1 MMTVDVHSDD
11 DDDLLSFSL
20 NPSSKFHTLSIPQ
33 AAADAAICATD
44 ESGIVVFPCGAGK
57 TALFIRAATR
67 KTHKCRNVLVLSYES
82 QGVLQTTDVVL
93 EETDV
98 GRDHLCC
105 YTAEKRTDP
114 NDFACFMVAT
124 YSMFAGTDS
133 SQAKETR
140 RVSEFVFTKTE
151 WDLVVLDECQH
162 APADTFREV
171 VEKLKPRTKRILG
184 FTGTLCRSQLGGG
197 AEERIRRKETTRER
211 ATEEYFAFIGP
222 VLFRRS
228 CADLEAT
235 GDIAKLHLKRIET
248 PALSHEA
255 YFCRAHTLTEGVTRL
270 YLAAMHPC
278 KLDALWRILHMHQ
291 RRGDQGMIFVDHLVH
306 AAVLKSLL
314 GSRCEVLAGSDMED
328 MARST
333 SAVSNR
339 ELVKRF
345 NAGDLDV
352 LVATPVGESS
362 LDTYSNKFRFIV
374 VFDAHGG
381 AAAASQRLGRAA
393 RTARVARGEHESDKA
408 LTERQRKRQKVGY
421 YYELATPL
429 TEEWQAADKRRE
441 QFQAEGYEIPT
452 IKYDV
457 FMSIMETA
465 AFPPFP
471 YASEEAQIRLLH
483 RVITHQDRQAAETA
497 GRRAARSVRDTHRD
511 AIRQCKRKE
520 AGSPSPLFKQ
530 RHAQEARRLKKEKQ
544 VVQAQASAERG
555 RAILAHQAPE
565 EARKLFDLLLISP
578 KRLGELGLVY

>member
-1 MMTVDVHSDD
+1 MAFGVHSDD
-11 DDDLLSFSL
+11 DDDDPLSFSL
-20 NPSSKFHTLSIPQ
+20 NPTSKFHTLSIPQ
-33 AAADAAICATD
+33 IAADEAICTTKK
-44 ESGIVVFPCGAGK
+44 SGIVVFPCGAGK
-57 TALFIRAATR
+57 TALFIREATR
-67 KTHKCRNVLVLSYES
+67 KAHKCRNVLVLSYES

-124 YSMFAGTDS
+124 YSMFAGADS
-133 SQAKETR
+133 SQSTDTR

-171 VEKLKPRTKRILG
+171 VEKLKPKAKRILG
-184 FTGTLCRSQLGGG
+184 FTGTLCRSQLGAG
-197 AEERIRRKETTRER
+197 AEERIKDGEITRER

-270 YLAAMHPC
+270 YLAGMHPC

-291 RRGDQGMIFVDHLVH
+291 QRGDQGMIFVDHLVH
-306 AAVLKSLL
+306 AAVLKTFL
-314 GSRCEVLAGSDMED
+314 GDRCEVLAGSDMED

-345 NAGDLDV
+345 NAGTLDV

-362 LDTYSNKFRFIV
+362 LDTYSNKFKFIV

-393 RTARVARGEHESDKA
+393 RTARVVRGEHESDKA
-408 LTERQRKRQKVGY
+408 LTERQRKHQKVGY
-421 YYELATPL
+421 YYELVTPL

-465 AFPPFP
+465 TFPPFP
-471 YASEEAQIRLLH
+471 CASEDAQIRLLH
-483 RVITHQDRQAAETA
+483 RIVTHQDRQAAETA
-497 GRRAARSVRDTHRD
+497 GRKAARSVRDSHRD

-520 AGSPSPLFKQ
+520 AGSPNPLFKQ
-530 RHAQEARRLKKEKQ
+530 RHAQEARRLKKAKQ
-544 VVQAQASAERG
+544 DVQAQATAERG
-555 RAILAHQAPE
+555 KAILEHRAPE

-578 KRLGELGLVY
+578 KRLRELGLAY

>member
-1 MMTVDVHSDD
+1 MALAADSDD
-11 DDDLLSFSL
+11 DEYDLLSFSL
-20 NPSSKFHTLSIPQ
+20 HPSSKFHTLSIPQ
-33 AAADAAICATD
+33 TAADKAICATE

-57 TALFIRAATR
+57 TALFIREATR
-67 KTHKCRNVLVLSYES
+67 KTRNCRNILVLSYES
-82 QGVLQTTDVVL
+82 QGVLQTADVVL

-98 GRDHLCC
+98 GRHHLCC

-124 YSMFAGTDS
+124 YSMFAGADS
-133 SQAKETR
+133 AQSRDTR
-140 RVSEFVFTKTE
+140 RVSEFVFVKTE

-171 VEKLKPRTKRILG
+171 VEKLKPKAKRILG
-184 FTGTLCRSQLGGG
+184 FTGTLCRSQLG
-197 AEERIRRKETTRER
+197 ASTEERIRNEEITREK

-248 PALSHEA
+248 PAISHEA

-270 YLAAMHPC
+270 YLAGMHPC

-306 AAVLKSLL
+306 AAVLKTFL
-314 GSRCEVLAGSDMED
+314 GNRCEVLAGSEMED

-345 NAGDLDV
+345 NAGTLDV
-352 LVATPVGESS
+352 LIATPVGESS
-362 LDTYSNKFRFIV
+362 LDTYSNKFKFII

-381 AAAASQRLGRAA
+381 PAAASQRLGRAA
-393 RTARVARGEHESDKA
+393 RTTRVIRGKHESDKA
-408 LTERQRKRQKVGY
+408 LTERQRKHQKVGY
-421 YYELATPL
+421 YYELVTPL

-465 AFPPFP
+465 TFPPFP
-471 YASEEAQIRLLH
+471 YASEDAQIRLLH
-483 RVITHQDRQAAETA
+483 RIVTHQDRQAAETA
-497 GRRAARSVRDTHRD
+497 GRKAARSVRDSHRD

-520 AGSPSPLFKQ
+520 AGSPNPLFKE
-530 RHAQEARRLKKEKQ
+530 RYAQEARRLKKAKQ
-544 VVQAQASAERG
+544 DVQAQATAERG
-555 RAILAHQAPE
+555 KAILEHRAPE

-578 KRLGELGLVY
+578 KRLRELGLAY